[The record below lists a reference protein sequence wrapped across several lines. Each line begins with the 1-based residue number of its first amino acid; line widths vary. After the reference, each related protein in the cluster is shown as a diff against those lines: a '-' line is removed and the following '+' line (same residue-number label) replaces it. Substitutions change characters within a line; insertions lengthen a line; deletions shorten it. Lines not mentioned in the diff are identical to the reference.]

1 MNWAQ
6 RCKLRWGSDHRWARN
21 AGQRA
26 FGSHGEVH
34 ISGQIEY
41 LQYTENQQSKK
52 TERWAA
58 GPPAALMVPSP
69 PLWAV
74 LGDVLLCL
82 GRACCLALYGMGR
95 PLPLAAAQCA
105 ALCGMCW
112 PFAAA
117 AFVCCGFAAGASAT
131 GAARWYMAAAM
142 GLGALCWRW
151 CVSHAV
157 HRALRGTVF
166 VLVWPLRFA
175 ADYAV
180 HPFKQRLLARIRKI
194 RHARRR
200 NAQDSCKK
208 SGKKPKNVLQNK
220 HTILYN

>member
-1 MNWAQ
+1 
-6 RCKLRWGSDHRWARN
+6 
-21 AGQRA
+21 
-26 FGSHGEVH
+26 
-34 ISGQIEY
+34 
-41 LQYTENQQSKK
+41 
-52 TERWAA
+52 
-58 GPPAALMVPSP
+58 MVPSP

-82 GRACCLALYGMGR
+82 GAGLLLGAVRDGATLAFGSGPVR
-95 PLPLAAAQCA
+95 CFVWDVLA
-105 ALCGMCW
+105 
-112 PFAAA
+112 FAAA

-142 GLGALCWRW
+142 
-151 CVSHAV
+151 V

-180 HPFKQRLLARIRKI
+180 HPFKQRLLARMI

>member
-1 MNWAQ
+1 
-6 RCKLRWGSDHRWARN
+6 
-21 AGQRA
+21 
-26 FGSHGEVH
+26 
-34 ISGQIEY
+34 
-41 LQYTENQQSKK
+41 
-52 TERWAA
+52 
-58 GPPAALMVPSP
+58 MVPSP

-82 GRACCLALYGMGR
+82 GAGLLLGAVRDGATLAFGSGPVR
-95 PLPLAAAQCA
+95 CFVWDVLA
-105 ALCGMCW
+105 
-112 PFAAA
+112 FAAA

-208 SGKKPKNVLQNK
+208 SGKKPKMCCKTSTQYYIIK
-220 HTILYN
+220 LYLSMPA

>member
-1 MNWAQ
+1 
-6 RCKLRWGSDHRWARN
+6 
-21 AGQRA
+21 
-26 FGSHGEVH
+26 
-34 ISGQIEY
+34 
-41 LQYTENQQSKK
+41 
-52 TERWAA
+52 
-58 GPPAALMVPSP
+58 MVPSP

-82 GRACCLALYGMGR
+82 GAGLLLGAVRDG
-95 PLPLAAAQCA
+95 A
-105 ALCGMCW
+105 ALAFGSGPVRCFVW
-112 PFAAA
+112 DVLAFVAA

-180 HPFKQRLLARIRKI
+180 HPVSYTHLRARKESSAASDVYKRQLRRTMRYTRSNSGCWPGSERFGTPGGTTHKIHARKAEKSRKI
-194 RHARRR
+194 CCKTS
-200 NAQDSCKK
+200 AQYYIIK
-208 SGKKPKNVLQNK
+208 
-220 HTILYN
+220 LYLSMPA

>member
-1 MNWAQ
+1 
-6 RCKLRWGSDHRWARN
+6 
-21 AGQRA
+21 
-26 FGSHGEVH
+26 
-34 ISGQIEY
+34 
-41 LQYTENQQSKK
+41 
-52 TERWAA
+52 
-58 GPPAALMVPSP
+58 MVPSP

-82 GRACCLALYGMGR
+82 GAGLLLGAVRDGATL
-95 PLPLAAAQCA
+95 
-105 ALCGMCW
+105 
-112 PFAAA
+112 

-180 HPFKQRLLARIRKI
+180 HPFKQWLMARIRKI
-194 RHARRR
+194 RHARRH

>member
-1 MNWAQ
+1 
-6 RCKLRWGSDHRWARN
+6 
-21 AGQRA
+21 
-26 FGSHGEVH
+26 
-34 ISGQIEY
+34 
-41 LQYTENQQSKK
+41 
-52 TERWAA
+52 
-58 GPPAALMVPSP
+58 MVPSP

-82 GRACCLALYGMGR
+82 GAGLLLGAVRDGATLAFGSGPVR
-95 PLPLAAAQCA
+95 CFVWDVLA
-105 ALCGMCW
+105 
-112 PFAAA
+112 FAAA

-175 ADYAV
+175 ADYVQTAAAGPDQKDSARPAAQRTRFMQEKRKKAEKCV
-180 HPFKQRLLARIRKI
+180 AKQAHNII
-194 RHARRR
+194 
-200 NAQDSCKK
+200 
-208 SGKKPKNVLQNK
+208 
-220 HTILYN
+220 

>member
-1 MNWAQ
+1 
-6 RCKLRWGSDHRWARN
+6 
-21 AGQRA
+21 
-26 FGSHGEVH
+26 
-34 ISGQIEY
+34 
-41 LQYTENQQSKK
+41 
-52 TERWAA
+52 
-58 GPPAALMVPSP
+58 MVPSP

-82 GRACCLALYGMGR
+82 GAGLLLGAVRETLAFGSGPVRCFVWDVLT
-95 PLPLAAAQCA
+95 
-105 ALCGMCW
+105 
-112 PFAAA
+112 FAAA
-117 AFVCCGFAAGASAT
+117 AFVCGGFAAGASAT

-194 RHARRR
+194 RHARRH
-200 NAQDSCKK
+200 NAQDSCEK

>member
-1 MNWAQ
+1 
-6 RCKLRWGSDHRWARN
+6 
-21 AGQRA
+21 
-26 FGSHGEVH
+26 
-34 ISGQIEY
+34 
-41 LQYTENQQSKK
+41 
-52 TERWAA
+52 
-58 GPPAALMVPSP
+58 MVPSP

-82 GRACCLALYGMGR
+82 GAGLLLGAVRDGATLAFGSGPVR
-95 PLPLAAAQCA
+95 CFVGDVLA
-105 ALCGMCW
+105 
-112 PFAAA
+112 FAAA
-117 AFVCCGFAAGASAT
+117 AFVCCGFAAGAWAT

-142 GLGALCWRW
+142 GLGTLCWRW

-180 HPFKQRLLARIRKI
+180 HPLKQRLLARIRKI

-220 HTILYN
+220 RTILYN

>member
-1 MNWAQ
+1 M
-6 RCKLRWGSDHRWARN
+6 
-21 AGQRA
+21 
-26 FGSHGEVH
+26 
-34 ISGQIEY
+34 
-41 LQYTENQQSKK
+41 
-52 TERWAA
+52 AA
-58 GPPAALMVPSP
+58 APAAAAVWADVLWCLGLGCL
-69 PLWAV
+69 LWAV
-74 LGDVLLCL
+74 RDGAELLVGRGPVRCFVWDVLV
-82 GRACCLALYGMGR
+82 
-95 PLPLAAAQCA
+95 
-105 ALCGMCW
+105 
-112 PFAAA
+112 FTAA

-157 HRALRGTVF
+157 HRVLRGTVF

-175 ADYAV
+175 PDYAV
-180 HPFKQRLLARIRKI
+180 HPFKQWLLARIRKI
-194 RHARRR
+194 RHARRH

>member
-1 MNWAQ
+1 
-6 RCKLRWGSDHRWARN
+6 
-21 AGQRA
+21 
-26 FGSHGEVH
+26 
-34 ISGQIEY
+34 
-41 LQYTENQQSKK
+41 
-52 TERWAA
+52 
-58 GPPAALMVPSP
+58 MVPSP

-82 GRACCLALYGMGR
+82 GAGLLLGAVRDGATLAFGSGPVR
-95 PLPLAAAQCA
+95 CFVWDVLA
-105 ALCGMCW
+105 
-112 PFAAA
+112 FAAA

-180 HPFKQRLLARIRKI
+180 HPFKQWLLARIRKI
-194 RHARRR
+194 RHARRH

-208 SGKKPKNVLQNK
+208 SGKKPRKQSEALINRSVKSWNQKVINIIGWIILPSIRIYKNLQELLLLN
-220 HTILYN
+220 

>member
-1 MNWAQ
+1 M
-6 RCKLRWGSDHRWARN
+6 
-21 AGQRA
+21 
-26 FGSHGEVH
+26 
-34 ISGQIEY
+34 
-41 LQYTENQQSKK
+41 
-52 TERWAA
+52 
-58 GPPAALMVPSP
+58 
-69 PLWAV
+69 
-74 LGDVLLCL
+74 
-82 GRACCLALYGMGR
+82 ALYGMGR
-95 PLPLAAAQCA
+95 PLPLAAARCA
-105 ALCGMCW
+105 ALCGMW
-112 PFAAA
+112 LPLLPR
-117 AFVCCGFAAGASAT
+117 FVCCGFAAGASAT

-180 HPFKQRLLARIRKI
+180 HPFKQWLLARIRKI
-194 RHARRR
+194 RHARRH

>member
-1 MNWAQ
+1 M
-6 RCKLRWGSDHRWARN
+6 
-21 AGQRA
+21 
-26 FGSHGEVH
+26 V
-34 ISGQIEY
+34 
-41 LQYTENQQSKK
+41 
-52 TERWAA
+52 AA
-58 GPPAALMVPSP
+58 PVFSAL
-69 PLWAV
+69 A
-74 LGDVLLCL
+74 GDVLCCL
-82 GRACCLALYGMGR
+82 GLGLLLAALRQAAGLALGAG
-95 PLPLAAAQCA
+95 PLLT
-105 ALCGMCW
+105 ALW
-112 PFAAA
+112 DLLTFAAA
-117 AFVCCGFAAGASAT
+117 AVLLCGFAAGASAT

-194 RHARRR
+194 RHARRH

>member
-1 MNWAQ
+1 
-6 RCKLRWGSDHRWARN
+6 
-21 AGQRA
+21 
-26 FGSHGEVH
+26 
-34 ISGQIEY
+34 
-41 LQYTENQQSKK
+41 
-52 TERWAA
+52 
-58 GPPAALMVPSP
+58 MVPSP
-69 PLWAV
+69 PWWAV

-82 GRACCLALYGMGR
+82 GAGLLLGAVRDGATL
-95 PLPLAAAQCA
+95 
-105 ALCGMCW
+105 
-112 PFAAA
+112 AAA
-117 AFVCCGFAAGASAT
+117 AFVGCGFAAGASAT

-194 RHARRR
+194 RHARRH

-220 HTILYN
+220 RTILYN

>member
-1 MNWAQ
+1 
-6 RCKLRWGSDHRWARN
+6 
-21 AGQRA
+21 
-26 FGSHGEVH
+26 
-34 ISGQIEY
+34 
-41 LQYTENQQSKK
+41 
-52 TERWAA
+52 
-58 GPPAALMVPSP
+58 MVPSP

-82 GRACCLALYGMGR
+82 GAGLLLGAVRDGATLGLWQR
-95 PLPLAAAQCA
+95 PGAA

-112 PFAAA
+112 PLLPQPLSAAA
-117 AFVCCGFAAGASAT
+117 SRRGLRLPGRRAGI
-131 GAARWYMAAAM
+131 WPLPM

-180 HPFKQRLLARIRKI
+180 HPFKQWLLARIRKI
-194 RHARRR
+194 RHAGGATHKIHARKAEKSRKMCCKTS
-200 NAQDSCKK
+200 AQYYIIK
-208 SGKKPKNVLQNK
+208 
-220 HTILYN
+220 LYLSMPA

>member
-1 MNWAQ
+1 MNPW
-6 RCKLRWGSDHRWARN
+6 
-21 AGQRA
+21 
-26 FGSHGEVH
+26 V
-34 ISGQIEY
+34 
-41 LQYTENQQSKK
+41 
-52 TERWAA
+52 
-58 GPPAALMVPSP
+58 
-69 PLWAV
+69 
-74 LGDVLLCL
+74 DVLLCL
-82 GRACCLALYGMGR
+82 GAGLLVGAVRDGATLAFGSGPVR
-95 PLPLAAAQCA
+95 CFVWDVLA
-105 ALCGMCW
+105 
-112 PFAAA
+112 FAAA

-180 HPFKQRLLARIRKI
+180 HPFKQWLLARIRKI
-194 RHARRR
+194 RHARRH
-200 NAQDSCKK
+200 NAQDSCEK

-220 HTILYN
+220 RTILYN

>member
-1 MNWAQ
+1 
-6 RCKLRWGSDHRWARN
+6 
-21 AGQRA
+21 
-26 FGSHGEVH
+26 
-34 ISGQIEY
+34 
-41 LQYTENQQSKK
+41 
-52 TERWAA
+52 
-58 GPPAALMVPSP
+58 MVPSP

-82 GRACCLALYGMGR
+82 GAGLLLGAVRDGATLAFGNGPVRCFVWDVLGLCCR
-95 PLPLAAAQCA
+95 
-105 ALCGMCW
+105 
-112 PFAAA
+112 

-131 GAARWYMAAAM
+131 GAARWYMAAAI

-175 ADYAV
+175 ADLCGTPVQTAAAG
-180 HPFKQRLLARIRKI
+180 PDQKDS
-194 RHARRR
+194 ARRR
-200 NAQDSCKK
+200 HNAQDSCKK

-220 HTILYN
+220 RTILYN

>member
-1 MNWAQ
+1 M
-6 RCKLRWGSDHRWARN
+6 CC
-21 AGQRA
+21 
-26 FGSHGEVH
+26 FV
-34 ISGQIEY
+34 
-41 LQYTENQQSKK
+41 
-52 TERWAA
+52 
-58 GPPAALMVPSP
+58 
-69 PLWAV
+69 
-74 LGDVLLCL
+74 L

-95 PLPLAAAQCA
+95 PLPLARPGALLCVGCA
-105 ALCGMCW
+105 DLC
-112 PFAAA
+112 
-117 AFVCCGFAAGASAT
+117 CCSLCLRRLRGGASAT

-194 RHARRR
+194 RHARRH
-200 NAQDSCKK
+200 NAQDSCEK
-208 SGKKPKNVLQNK
+208 SGKSEKMCCKTSTQYYIIKLYLKYACIRPSCAGRRYNGL
-220 HTILYN
+220 HTTAF